1 MELQTKRLILRP
13 WQESD
18 AEALY
23 KYACN
28 PNIGPIAGWPPHTSI
43 GNSREIIKGVLSA
56 PETYAVVLKET
67 GETIGSVGIMTA
79 RSEIRSAKMAGSEC
93 EIGYWISEPY
103 WGQGLIPEAVSEL
116 IRYAFEDLQM
126 TTVWCGYFDGNEKS
140 KRVQEKCGFTYS
152 HTEYN
157 KPVPLMNDVRTE
169 HFTKLT
175 LEEWRKEKTD
185 MRIGSIDIEM
195 FAPCGMNCTVCYK
208 HCHTRKIQKPCSGCM
223 QENKSKPVHCRK
235 CRIKDCV
242 QLKEITYCYQCG
254 DFPCRLIRN
263 LEKVITAVTKKV
275 WSKIVRL

>member
-1 MELQTKRLILRP
+1 MAG
-13 WQESD
+13 SD
-18 AEALY
+18 AKHSTICLQSEY
-23 KYACN
+23 RSHRS
-28 PNIGPIAGWPPHTSI
+28 WPPHTSI

-175 LEEWRKEKTD
+175 LEEWRK
-185 MRIGSIDIEM
+185 
-195 FAPCGMNCTVCYK
+195 
-208 HCHTRKIQKPCSGCM
+208 RKDRY
-223 QENKSKPVHCRK
+223 ENWQH
-235 CRIKDCV
+235 
-242 QLKEITYCYQCG
+242 
-254 DFPCRLIRN
+254 
-263 LEKVITAVTKKV
+263 
-275 WSKIVRL
+275 

>member
-43 GNSREIIKGVLSA
+43 GNSR
-56 PETYAVVLKET
+56 
-67 GETIGSVGIMTA
+67 
-79 RSEIRSAKMAGSEC
+79 

-175 LEEWRKEKTD
+175 LEEWRK
-185 MRIGSIDIEM
+185 
-195 FAPCGMNCTVCYK
+195 
-208 HCHTRKIQKPCSGCM
+208 RKDRY
-223 QENKSKPVHCRK
+223 ENWQH
-235 CRIKDCV
+235 
-242 QLKEITYCYQCG
+242 
-254 DFPCRLIRN
+254 
-263 LEKVITAVTKKV
+263 
-275 WSKIVRL
+275 